1 MAFNLN
7 SLMQGA
13 LGNFSQKDQQEL
25 TEEYGDFLFKDEEI
39 YSGYQLIRDAIIFTN
54 IRIILVDKQGASG
67 KKTALRS
74 LYLSHIVDV
83 EMESAGLAFDDSEIT
98 ITYLK
103 NIYRRPREEETE
115 TVTFEFPKKTDI
127 LPLYRFLGNLV
138 VENRREINQ

>member
-7 SLMQGA
+7 NFMQGA
-13 LGNFSQKDQQEL
+13 LGNFSQKDQDEL
-25 TEEYGDFLFKDEEI
+25 NEEYGDFLFKDEEI
-39 YSGYQLIRDAIIFTN
+39 YSGYQLVRDAIIFTN

-67 KKTALRS
+67 KKTAFRS

-98 ITYLK
+98 ITYLN
-103 NIYRRPREEETE
+103 NIYRRPREEDTQNL
-115 TVTFEFPKKTDI
+115 TFEFPKQTDI

>member
-1 MAFNLN
+1 
-7 SLMQGA
+7 MQGA
-13 LGNFSQKDQQEL
+13 LGNFSQKDQDEL
-25 TEEYGDFLFKDEEI
+25 NEEYGDFLFKDEEI
-39 YSGYQLIRDAIIFTN
+39 YSGYQLVRDAIIFTN

-67 KKTALRS
+67 KKTAFRS

-98 ITYLK
+98 ITYLN
-103 NIYRRPREEETE
+103 NIYRRPREEDTQSL
-115 TVTFEFPKKTDI
+115 TFEFPKQTHI